1 MGTKVV
7 GDLADYLKRQNPRR
21 RGLSKRN
28 LYNMVKFYDVY
39 SRPIFIDRISQLNIN
54 EFVQLQTAQIQDTT
68 IVQLPTAQLE
78 TTNNKQIPALLT
90 ITTFTNHVEIMN
102 RCRNDEER
110 IFYMLYAFFHI
121 HPIVYTLLQL
131 RHHGSLFV
139 ERDIELNVLI
149 GIFEVHKGA
158 AVPSHFPVGRV
169 FNRES
174 LVLIFLLSSIPAHV
188 LQGQWLAP
196 SRRAIISSS

>member
-1 MGTKVV
+1 MKHLFAAKVSV
-7 GDLADYLKRQNPRR
+7 LWQSAKFFDGKLRIII
-21 RGLSKRN
+21 
-28 LYNMVKFYDVY
+28 KFYDVY

-54 EFVQLQTAQIQDTT
+54 EFVQL
-68 IVQLPTAQLE
+68 PTAQLE
-78 TTNNKQIPALLT
+78 TTNDKQLPALLT

-149 GIFEVHKGA
+149 GIFEVHKGV

-188 LQGQWLAP
+188 LQGQWSAP

>member
-1 MGTKVV
+1 MGDESF

-102 RCRNDEER
+102 RCRSDEER
-110 IFYMLYAFFHI
+110 IFYMLYARHQGLKTEELRRC
-121 HPIVYTLLQL
+121 IVNQTFSSLMDKEKMMSPKLLADYPQSEFML
-131 RHHGSLFV
+131 KDKAVVDF
-139 ERDIELNVLI
+139 LNLP
-149 GIFEVHKGA
+149 EA
-158 AVPSHFPVGRV
+158 
-169 FNRES
+169 
-174 LVLIFLLSSIPAHV
+174 
-188 LQGQWLAP
+188 
-196 SRRAIISSS
+196 